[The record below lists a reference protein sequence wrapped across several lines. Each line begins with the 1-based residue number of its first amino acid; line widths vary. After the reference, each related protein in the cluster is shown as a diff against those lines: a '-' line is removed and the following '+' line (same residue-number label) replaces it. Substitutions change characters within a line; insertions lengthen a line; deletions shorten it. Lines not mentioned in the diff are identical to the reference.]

1 MTESAAMKNMAYV
14 TVGVAKLTEDG
25 KLGVNLAIVNTDTSA
40 ASHVLSPDDAEWISR
55 QLLAMAAYL
64 RQQPDALMLI
74 NGKLENLEARCDVI
88 QNLILARV
96 PPAPSKVSRR
106 RAKRE

>member
-1 MTESAAMKNMAYV
+1 MTQSAAVKDTAYSS
-14 TVGVAKLTEDG
+14 VGIAKLTEDG
-25 KLGVNLAIVNTDTSA
+25 KLGVNLAIINTDTSA
-40 ASHVLSPDDAEWISR
+40 ASHIFSPDDAEWLAR

-88 QNLILARV
+88 QNLIVARV
-96 PPAPSKVSRR
+96 PPKLAKVTHR
-106 RAKRE
+106 RAKRG